1 VRNNISDCMKD
12 FLQDIK
18 EEIADIFSSNSSIS
32 ISKTLTVPNVEDT
45 GFTLASGNEHK
56 AKTIETCVLFIDIRN
71 STQLNLEHSNEELAQ
86 LYSAFIV
93 SMLRAAEYFGGYV
106 RNING
111 DRVMVVFDV
120 DNCFI
125 NAVQTAVLLNTIA
138 NNVIG
143 RYFSAEKFECGIGID
158 YGQMLVVKTGTI
170 KRGKEN
176 QFYKSFVWLGKP
188 ANLASKLTDLANKD
202 NYFMRIVKRVL
213 KLEKASYLNNYK
225 QSFKSVIEHYNVDF
239 NEFAS
244 KLTKSRIDEPIR
256 YDNKNILYWLKIS
269 ATNHPILLTQEV
281 YAGLRQQ
288 EPESE
293 LLNSN
298 LMEQSTVKVKGYSGS
313 VYGLNAYYSAL
324 DDVD

>member
-1 VRNNISDCMKD
+1 MRD

-18 EEIADIFSSNSSIS
+18 DEIEGIFNPESGVLV
-32 ISKTLTVPNVEDT
+32 SKTLTVPNVEDA
-45 GFTLASGNEHK
+45 GFTLASGNEQK

-71 STQLNLEHSNEELAQ
+71 STQLNLEHSNTELAQ

-120 DNCFI
+120 EKCFI
-125 NAVQTAVLLNTIA
+125 NATQTAVLLNTIA
-138 NNVIG
+138 NYIIG
-143 RYFSAEKFECGIGID
+143 KYFSAEDFECGIGID

-202 NYFMRIVKRVL
+202 NYFMRIVKRVM
-213 KLEKASYLNNYK
+213 KIEKPSYLNNYK
-225 QSFKSVIEHYNVDF
+225 QSFKSVIEYQNMDL

-244 KLTKSRIDEPIR
+244 KVTKSKVDEPIK
-256 YDNKNILYWLKIS
+256 YDNKNILFWLKTS
-269 ATNHPILLTQEV
+269 STKHPILLTQEV
-281 YAGLRQQ
+281 YEGLRQQ
-288 EPESE
+288 EPTSE

-313 VYGLNAYYSAL
+313 IYGLNAYYSAL
-324 DDVD
+324 DNIS

>member
-1 VRNNISDCMKD
+1 MKD
-12 FLQDIK
+12 FLQDVK
-18 EEIADIFSSNSSIS
+18 DEIAGIFNPDSIVS
-32 ISKTLTVPNVEDT
+32 ISKTLTVPNVEDS
-45 GFTLASGNEHK
+45 GFTLASGNEQK

-71 STQLNLEHSNEELAQ
+71 STQLNLEHSSKELAQ

-111 DRVMVVFDV
+111 DRVMVVFNV
-120 DNCFI
+120 ENCFI
-125 NAVQTAVLLNTIA
+125 NAAKTAVLLNTIA
-138 NNVIG
+138 NNIIG
-143 RYFSAEKFECGIGID
+143 RYFSAESFECGIGID

-202 NYFMRIVKRVL
+202 SYFMRIVKRVL
-213 KLEKASYLNNYK
+213 KLEKASYTNNYK
-225 QSFKSVIEHYNVDF
+225 ESFKSVIEYQSMDF

-244 KLTKSRIDEPIR
+244 KITKSKIDEPIR
-256 YDNKNILYWLKIS
+256 YDSKNILFWLKTS
-269 ATNHPILLTQEV
+269 ATKHPILLTQEV
-281 YAGLRQQ
+281 YNGLRQQ
-288 EPESE
+288 EPTSE

-298 LMEQSTVKVKGYSGS
+298 LMEQSTVKVKGYSGTI
-313 VYGLNAYYSAL
+313 YGLNAYYSAL
-324 DDVD
+324 DNISW